1 MLNASGFDRAYG
13 PEELTVLGAAF
24 DAACSS
30 AEKRMNGNDDAKPR
44 LAAIILGLWDHGER
58 DLKRLVELGFH
69 QWSTTFNKKASL
81 RDSVLRLRDL
91 SRTKN
96 VRPEVRPSRATI
108 ISLYPGRR
116 RGGGAIAR

>member
-13 PEELTVLGAAF
+13 PEELTVLSAAF

-30 AEKRMNGNDDAKPR
+30 AENNDDAKPR

-58 DLKRLVELGFH
+58 DPKRLVEIGFH
-69 QWSTTFNKKASL
+69 QWSATFNKKASL

-96 VRPEVRPSRATI
+96 VRPEVRASRATI